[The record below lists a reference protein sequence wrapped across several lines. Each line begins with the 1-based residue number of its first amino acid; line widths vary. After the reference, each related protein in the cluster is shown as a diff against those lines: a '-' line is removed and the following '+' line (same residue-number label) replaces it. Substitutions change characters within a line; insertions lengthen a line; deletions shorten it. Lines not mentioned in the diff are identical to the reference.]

1 MAAQCHCAARLYSWD
16 RSAAA
21 CRCAS
26 ATNSCQSTSPSASV
40 AAPDV
45 AGSSDLIGR
54 TCSSDLI
61 GGAWKPI
68 AFRSPRGG
76 GMPSGTGADG
86 IRAARPAASHTA
98 VSQSTDPQPASFLRG
113 ARSRIRNCR
122 LCLSSTETKSLSI
135 AENRLGSHYEGA
147 VLLAQANAASV
158 SSTAPSSNAASVRLQ
173 SSSTH
178 HADTT
183 GRNRSMY
190 LFYLR

>member
-1 MAAQCHCAARLYSWD
+1 MAAQCHCAARLYCWD

-122 LCLSSTETKSLSI
+122 LYLSSTETKSLSI

-173 SSSTH
+173 SSSS
-178 HADTT
+178 TT
-183 GRNRSMY
+183 GEK
-190 LFYLR
+190 